1 MLSVQQQ
8 LAKRAKQLGIDCLK
22 RKRETSD
29 KSLLS
34 KVFSQWKEYKRMNE
48 PIFVIQRFMRSFR
61 YIFKIFIL
69 KKKRQ
74 IIDETTCPS
83 HQLGEFLR
91 RKQNRLEVIS
101 RSRDFKNDNWTCMKV
116 FLLGF
121 VRTHLPVVNE
131 QAFTRKMREML
142 SRDEFDTIKPAYGQ
156 TFIQLFES
164 ARKTPEESRNGCATM
179 IRKNQLYGIDLLW
192 ILYYLSSER
201 LPKSWFPNPES
212 DFAFVFEK
220 LKSVLGRKIQA
231 EAEEEEAEAEAEP
244 HLAGQP
250 EQAAYCSQ
258 CGGETIQGM
267 CFDAECMRRRENAC
281 PACGNPIEGSNAD
294 VIDGIRLH
302 QDCANHNQH
311 NPHFRNY
318 TEYFGCDCSSNDKT
332 FVEGFGFFC
341 DRCISANQ

>member
-8 LAKRAKQLGIDCLK
+8 LAIRAKRLRIDCLK

-29 KSLLS
+29 RTLLI
-34 KVFSQWKEYKRMNE
+34 KVFSQWKEYKRFYE
-48 PIFVIQRFMRSFR
+48 PISVIQRLFMRSIW
-61 YIFKIFIL
+61 YIIKMRIL

-74 IIDETTCPS
+74 MIDETTCPS

-91 RKQNRLEVIS
+91 RKHNRLEVIS
-101 RSRDFKNDNWTCMKV
+101 QSRDFKNNNWTRLRV

-121 VRTHLPVVNE
+121 VRTHSPVVDEGKFILKLLKMLSSQEEIDYIHKIMENQTFVQFFE
-131 QAFTRKMREML
+131 STRKTL
-142 SRDEFDTIKPAYGQ
+142 DKDQAY
-156 TFIQLFES
+156 IS
-164 ARKTPEESRNGCATM
+164 
-179 IRKNQLYGIDLLW
+179 DLLW

-220 LKSVLGRKIQA
+220 LKSVLGRKIQE
-231 EAEEEEAEAEAEP
+231 EAEEAEEEP

-250 EQAAYCSQ
+250 EQPAYCSQ

-281 PACGNPIEGSNAD
+281 PGCGNPIEGSNAV
-294 VIDGIRLH
+294 VIDGMRLH

-341 DRCISANQ
+341 DQCIIENQ

>member
-1 MLSVQQQ
+1 
-8 LAKRAKQLGIDCLK
+8 
-22 RKRETSD
+22 
-29 KSLLS
+29 
-34 KVFSQWKEYKRMNE
+34 
-48 PIFVIQRFMRSFR
+48 MR
-61 YIFKIFIL
+61 IL

-74 IIDETTCPS
+74 MIDETTCPS

-91 RKQNRLEVIS
+91 RKHNRLEVIS
-101 RSRDFKNDNWTCMKV
+101 RSRDFKNNNWTRVRV

-121 VRTHLPVVNE
+121 IGTHSPVVDEGKFILKLLKMLSSQEEIDYITKMMENQTFVQFFE
-131 QAFTRKMREML
+131 STRKTL
-142 SRDEFDTIKPAYGQ
+142 DKDKAY
-156 TFIQLFES
+156 IS
-164 ARKTPEESRNGCATM
+164 
-179 IRKNQLYGIDLLW
+179 DLLW

-220 LKSVLGRKIQA
+220 LKSVLGRKIQE
-231 EAEEEEAEAEAEP
+231 EAEEAEAEP
-244 HLAGQP
+244 YLAGQP
-250 EQAAYCSQ
+250 EQQAYCSQ
-258 CGGETIQGM
+258 CSGETIQGI

-341 DRCISANQ
+341 DQCIIANQ

>member
-8 LAKRAKQLGIDCLK
+8 LANRTKRLRIDCLK

-29 KSLLS
+29 RILLS
-34 KVFSQWKEYKRMNE
+34 EVFSKWREYKRMNKQ
-48 PIFVIQRFMRSFR
+48 IFIIQILFMRSIW
-61 YIFKIFIL
+61 YIIKMRIL

-74 IIDETTCPS
+74 MIDETTCPS

-91 RKQNRLEVIS
+91 RKHDRLEVIS
-101 RSRDFKNDNWTCMKV
+101 LSRDFKNDNWTRLRV

-121 VRTHLPVVNE
+121 VKTHSPVVDE
-131 QAFTRKMREML
+131 VAFTQKMREML
-142 SRDEFDTIKPAYGQ
+142 SRDEFDIIKPAYGQ

-164 ARKTPEESRNGCATM
+164 ARKTREEYRNGCATT

-212 DFAFVFEK
+212 DFAFVFEE

-231 EAEEEEAEAEAEP
+231 EAEEAEEAEP
-244 HLAGQP
+244 HHAGQP
-250 EQAAYCSQ
+250 EQPAYCCQ

-267 CFDAECMRRRENAC
+267 CFDAECMRRRESECAS
-281 PACGNPIEGSNAD
+281 CGNPILEGSNT
-294 VIDGIRLH
+294 VEIDGMRLH
-302 QDCANHNQH
+302 PDCANHNQH
-311 NPHFRNY
+311 NSHFRDY
-318 TEYFGCDCSSNDKT
+318 TECSACGCSSNDMS
-332 FVEGFGFFC
+332 FIEEYGLLC